1 MHNANMHNANM
12 QNANMQN
19 ANMQNANMHE
29 AEVLDLFDRYSDMVY
44 RIALSYLRHLQ
55 DAEDAVQVVFL
66 KLIDGRAKPEPGKE
80 RAFMTRVT
88 INHCKD
94 VLRSV
99 WKRKIEPLND
109 EIEFIQKEDRDLFDA
124 IMSLAT
130 KYRMVIYLHYYEG
143 YTFSEISDFLGI
155 SPSAVSMRIHRA
167 KKVLENKLRED
178 TNGNELQANI

>member
-1 MHNANMHNANM
+1 MHNADLHNAGVHNTDVH
-12 QNANMQN
+12 NADVR
-19 ANMQNANMHE
+19 E

-66 KLIDGRAKPEPGKE
+66 KLIDGRAVPEPGKE
-80 RAFMTRVT
+80 RTFLTRVT

-99 WKRKIEPLND
+99 WKRKIDPLND
-109 EIEFIQKEDRDLFDA
+109 EIEFVQKEDRDLFDA
-124 IMSLAT
+124 IMSLTA
-130 KYRMVIYLHYYEG
+130 KYRMVIYLHFYEG
-143 YTFSEISDFLGI
+143 YTFAEIADFIGI

-167 KKVLENKLRED
+167 KKVLEKKLRED
-178 TNGNELQANI
+178 FNGNELQANI